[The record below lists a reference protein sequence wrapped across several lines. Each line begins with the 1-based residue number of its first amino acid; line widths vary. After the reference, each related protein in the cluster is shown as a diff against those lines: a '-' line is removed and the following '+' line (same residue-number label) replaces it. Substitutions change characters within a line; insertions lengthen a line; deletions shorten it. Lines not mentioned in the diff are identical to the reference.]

1 LDKMESTDS
10 LLSFFPLLI
19 FVVMV
24 ISYGSIIGAIARR
37 KHRNIWLWKA
47 TGAFNFLVALIAILC
62 FKDLTSLSPE
72 DQKRSRLRET
82 IVLVMVIVMF
92 VTGLSLIS
100 RYSNEDLITQMPL
113 GSITETETTKEDR

>member
-1 LDKMESTDS
+1 MDS
-10 LLSFFPLLI
+10 LAAFLPFLI
-19 FVVMV
+19 FALVV
-24 ISYGSIIGAIARR
+24 ISCGSVVGTIAGR